1 VAIDKRRGLRFAR
14 RIYLPRVIGTA
25 LGFCAVAS
33 VLYQNDANIAIW
45 AGLAA
50 TSFVWPQ
57 IAYALAR
64 YSPDPYRFELTNLTV
79 DSAMGG
85 VWVALMSFNVLPSV
99 LFVTML
105 SMDKISLGGWRL
117 LARTA
122 TAQALA
128 CGAAVLLFGFDFRPQ
143 TTMLNVIACLPLLV
157 GYPILVGVVTY
168 QLSRRVREQN
178 RQLAKLSRTDGLSTL
193 LNRTAWEELAATEF
207 RRHRRSGSPV
217 SLLMLDIDHFKRI
230 NDNFGHPAGDEVIR
244 GIGALLRLSMREF
257 DVAGRYGGEEFG
269 VILPETDVGGAKVIA
284 ERVRKAIESAVM
296 VESEGIRCTVS
307 IGTATAGREV
317 ADYVQWIARA
327 DRALYRA
334 KELGRDRTVQY
345 EEWKAYHQAGEQ
357 T

>member
-14 RIYLPRVIGTA
+14 RIYLPRVVGTA
-25 LGFCAVAS
+25 LGFLAVAS
-33 VLYQNDANIAIW
+33 VLYQHGADLAMW
-45 AGLAA
+45 AGLAV
-50 TSFVWPQ
+50 TSFVWPHV
-57 IAYALAR
+57 AYALAR

-105 SMDKISLGGWRL
+105 SMDKISLGGWKL

-122 TAQALA
+122 TAQVLA
-128 CGAAVLLFGFDFRPQ
+128 CGAALLVFGFDFRPQ
-143 TTMLNVIACLPLLV
+143 TTMLNVVACLPLLV

-168 QLSRRVREQN
+168 ELSRRVREQN

-230 NDNFGHPAGDEVIR
+230 NDTFGHRTGDEVIR

-269 VILPETDVGGAKVIA
+269 VILPETDAVGAMVIA
-284 ERVRKAIESAVM
+284 ERIRNAIESAVM
-296 VESEGIRCTVS
+296 VEAEDIRCTVS
-307 IGTATAGREV
+307 IGTATADHDV
-317 ADYVQWIARA
+317 ADHGAWIARA

-334 KELGRDRTVQY
+334 KELGRNRTVQF
-345 EEWKAYHQAGEQ
+345 EESKSHFAAGGRI
-357 T
+357 